1 MLSAA
6 PVLSDAPVLSAVPV
20 LSDAS
25 VLPAAAV
32 LSVFPAS
39 VPSSVLGPVAFSVIS
54 VPSAGM
60 SFPESVTPNR
70 MQPASTK
77 AAVIPYIRRMRLF
90 RFFSGSS
97 DVFPPPCK
105 NSSGRGVYSAPGL
118 FISSGMGYSH
128 SVFPRFIGVPLLTLS
143 MVSGVH
149 GSPYHLLWTSTW
161 GYGHSTPSLRKPSSR
176 SWFKIR
182 FAANTFFSVTGA
194 TKRSSTSDSSSAC
207 TPR

>member
-1 MLSAA
+1 M
-6 PVLSDAPVLSAVPV
+6 LSAVPV
-20 LSDAS
+20 LSDAPVLPAVPVLSAVS
-25 VLPAAAV
+25 VLPAM
-32 LSVFPAS
+32 P
-39 VPSSVLGPVAFSVIS
+39 VPSSFFCPAVFSAIS

-97 DVFPPPCK
+97 GVFPPPCK

-118 FISSGMGYSH
+118 FSSSGMGYSH

-182 FAANTFFSVTGA
+182 FA
-194 TKRSSTSDSSSAC
+194 R
-207 TPR
+207 